1 MVNKFIYTLMKRKFA
16 VLFLWPL
23 VLVFSC
29 EEQFISPDPVSNN
42 LSNFDFL
49 WEDVRNRYSFFELK
63 EIDWEDI
70 RKTYRPLVKE
80 SMSQQQFFDLMAAM
94 LYELKDGHVNLT
106 SAFDRSRNWDWYLG
120 YPANYNQ
127 SVVERNYLMSDFRI
141 TGPLRNQMIESVLYV
156 NYASFGSTISDSHLD
171 ILMERAATAKGI
183 IIDVRNNGGGNLS
196 NARKLASCFT
206 DEPVAYARERR
217 KIGPGPDD
225 FSEWQTL
232 TIPVKK
238 GLRFKGPVIVLSNR
252 ACYSATTFFAQMM
265 KSLPNAKIL
274 GDQTGG
280 GGGAPSSGELP
291 NGWQYRLSVTQTVN
305 LDGEQIETGVLA
317 DIFVSLRQEDTR
329 RNRDTLIETALRM
342 LR

>member
-1 MVNKFIYTLMKRKFA
+1 MRRKFRFLILGS
-16 VLFLWPL
+16 LFFF
-23 VLVFSC
+23 FSC
-29 EEQFISPDPVSNN
+29 EEQFISPDPISNN

-49 WEDVRNRYSFFELK
+49 WEDVKNRYSFFELK
-63 EIDWEDI
+63 EIDWEHI
-70 RKTYRPLVKE
+70 RRTYRPLVKE
-80 SMSQQQFFDLMAAM
+80 SMSQQEFFDLMAAM

-120 YPANYNQ
+120 YPANFNP
-127 SVVERNYLMSDFRI
+127 SVVERNYLMSNFRI
-141 TGPLRNQMIESVLYV
+141 TGPLRNQVIDSVLYV
-156 NYASFGSTISDSHLD
+156 YYPSFANTISESHLD
-171 ILMERAATAKGI
+171 ILMQRAQDMKGV
-183 IIDVRNNGGGNLS
+183 IIDVRNNGGGSLS
-196 NARKLASCFT
+196 NARGLASCFT
-206 DEPVAYARERR
+206 DKQVAYARERR
-217 KIGPGPDD
+217 KIGPAPDD

-238 GLRFKGPVIVLSNR
+238 GLRFDGPVIVLSNR

-265 KSLPNAKIL
+265 KSLPNARIL

-305 LDGEQIETGVLA
+305 LEGEQIEAGVPV
-317 DIFVSLRQEDTR
+317 DIEVNLRQEDIR
-329 RNRDTLIETALRM
+329 RNRDTLIETALRL